1 MPIPA
6 NVIDIE
12 AFRSPPV
19 RVERWPH
26 PDRPHC
32 ICFCISGDRSA
43 DVQAFITSLDAEIDN
58 HGAGFAASTAP
69 TAARTA
75 TRRAALSSFS
85 MRFPDEFAHAGAG
98 L

>member
-1 MPIPA
+1 MPAA

-19 RVERWPH
+19 HVERWPH

-32 ICFCISGDRSA
+32 ICFCVTGHRSA

-58 HGAGFAASTAP
+58 HGAGFASFNGP
-69 TAARTA
+69 YRRKGRYEARG
-75 TRRAALSSFS
+75 FV
-85 MRFPDEFAHAGAG
+85 EFFREVP
-98 L
+98 